1 MTMLAKAQ
9 KWGNSLAVRLP
20 KSVAEECGITADSP
34 VEVSRENDLIVIR
47 PVKKKFSL
55 EKLLAE
61 VTPENMHSEV
71 ATGTPRGKEL
81 L

>member
-1 MTMLAKAQ
+1 MLAKAQ

-20 KSVAEECGITADSP
+20 KNMAEECGITVDSP
-34 VEVSRENDLIVIR
+34 IEVSRDSNVIVIK

-55 EKLLAE
+55 QVLLSQ
-61 VTPENMHSEV
+61 VTDENLHSEV
-71 ATGTPRGKEL
+71 LAGRPRGKEL